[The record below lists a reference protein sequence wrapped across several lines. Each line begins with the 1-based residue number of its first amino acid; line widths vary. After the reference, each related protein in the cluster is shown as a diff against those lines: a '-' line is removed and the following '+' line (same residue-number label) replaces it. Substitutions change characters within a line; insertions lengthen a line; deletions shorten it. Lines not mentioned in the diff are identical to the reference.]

1 MLRPVYIYIVL
12 FSAWLDMAGLQ
23 RFTAVHP
30 RSTTLNSK
38 ATTYQAYRPNEI
50 GRHKSFRMSADRT
63 RHSVLTR

>member
-1 MLRPVYIYIVL
+1 MLRPVYIYYGAIFRLV
-12 FSAWLDMAGLQ
+12 GYG

-30 RSTTLNSK
+30 RRTTLNSK

-63 RHSVLTR
+63 RHSLLTG

>member
-12 FSAWLDMAGLQ
+12 FSARLAGYG

-50 GRHKSFRMSADRT
+50 GRHKSFRMSADQT